1 MMGDVLRAVGLAFAL
16 ALVLATRPSGAG
28 GDAGRGQTFYEECI
42 ACHST
47 EKGVNGV
54 GPSLAGIVGSKA
66 GDVEG
71 FRFSGPMRRS
81 GIVWTPESL
90 NRFLADPQAVVPGTR
105 MPYSGM
111 ADAADRAALIQYL
124 GSLE

>member
-1 MMGDVLRAVGLAFAL
+1 MNPAIATPRLVAVIATIAL
-16 ALVLATRPSGAG
+16 SPIAGAQPL
-28 GDAGRGQTFYEECI
+28 DAGRKAFQECI

-81 GIVWTPESL
+81 GIVWTSESL

-124 GSLE
+124 GSLK